1 MVKWCTRERA
11 LIVPTFIAIMSARIK
26 KTESLIILQS
36 PFYNNKCTSVVFMP
50 YNMNRVL
57 VHVMLNITMSNN
69 FPWPFKR
76 RSKGDFNPF
85 QRSHKI
91 SILKRVEFINVKYL
105 CTCTCAFTVKISIG
119 KQEYLMNIQVAYW
132 STILTFLPFVI

>member
-1 MVKWCTRERA
+1 MVNWCTRERV

-57 VHVMLNITMSNN
+57 VHVILNITMSNN

>member
-1 MVKWCTRERA
+1 
-11 LIVPTFIAIMSARIK
+11 MSARIK

-36 PFYNNKCTSVVFMP
+36 PFYNNKCTSVVLMP

-57 VHVMLNITMSNN
+57 VHVILNITISNN

-76 RSKGDFNPF
+76 RSKVDLNPF
-85 QRSHKI
+85 KKSRKI

-105 CTCTCAFTVKISIG
+105 CTCTCAFTVKRSIG
-119 KQEYLMNIQVAYW
+119 RQEYLMNSQLSYW
-132 STILTFLPFVI
+132 SSILTFPAFVNKGNSTRLYIAYIHS

>member
-1 MVKWCTRERA
+1 MVKWCTQKRF

-36 PFYNNKCTSVVFMP
+36 PFYNNKCTSVVLMP

-57 VHVMLNITMSNN
+57 VHVILNITMSNN

-91 SILKRVEFINVKYL
+91 SILKRVEIINVKYL

>member
-1 MVKWCTRERA
+1 MVKWCTQKRF

-36 PFYNNKCTSVVFMP
+36 PFCNNKCTSVVLMP

-57 VHVMLNITMSNN
+57 VHVILNITMSNN

-91 SILKRVEFINVKYL
+91 SILKGVEFINVKYL